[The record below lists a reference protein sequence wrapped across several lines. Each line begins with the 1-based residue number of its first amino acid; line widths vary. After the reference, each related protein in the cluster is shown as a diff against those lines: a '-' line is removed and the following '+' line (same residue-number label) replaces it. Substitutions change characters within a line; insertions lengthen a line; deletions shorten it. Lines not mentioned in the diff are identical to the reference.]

1 MQESYAGD
9 EPRPLGAY
17 ALLMAAYGTAVAGLA
32 ALLRRGGVE
41 LPERVSLG
49 DLLLIGVATHKLSRL
64 LAKDPVTSPLRAPF
78 TRFAGVAG
86 PSELMEEP
94 RGHGLRHAVGELV
107 VCPFCLG
114 QWVATGFVYGFVTAP
129 RPTRLVAS
137 VLGALSI
144 GDFLQFAYAAVQGK
158 VEN

>member
-9 EPRPLGAY
+9 EPRPLGTY

-32 ALLRRGGVE
+32 ALLHRGGVE

-94 RGHGLRHAVGELV
+94 RGHGHAVGELV

-144 GDFLQFAYAAVQGK
+144 EDFLQFAYAAVRGK